1 MEKVLVTGGCGFIGS
16 HITEQ
21 LLKENYHVTILD
33 NLSTGHLANIDGLPV
48 DLHQEDITKPEAME
62 LIKSINPD
70 YIIHLAAQVSV
81 AESVSDFLKDE
92 NINIRGSLHVIKA
105 ASECGVKKIIFAS
118 SAAVYGNPNY
128 LPVDTRHITNP
139 GSPYGLTK
147 LTVENYLKLAY
158 DLYGVEYCILRY
170 SNVYGPRQDAKGEG
184 GVVSIFSDLLT
195 NGTAPVIFGDGE
207 QSRDFIYVGD
217 VAAANV
223 NALKAQSNVCLNVSN
238 GFSITVNELFAEMKK
253 ATNSTLSPVYRDER
267 PGDIRHSTLCNEET
281 KKILNWEPQMPLD
294 KGLEKTISY
303 YRKEM
308 KA

>member
-16 HITEQ
+16 HIAEQ
-21 LLKENYHVTILD
+21 LLKENYQVSILD
-33 NLSTGHLANIDGLPV
+33 NLSTGHRSNIEGLPI
-48 DLHQEDITKPEAME
+48 DFYHEDITNPEVIE
-62 LIKSINPD
+62 VIKSINPD

-81 AESVSDFLKDE
+81 GESVKDFLNDE

-105 ASECGVKKIIFAS
+105 ASECGARKIIFAS
-118 SAAVYGNPNY
+118 SAAVYGNPDY
-128 LPVDTRHITNP
+128 LPVDTRHNTNP

-158 DLYGVEYCILRY
+158 DLYGIEYCVLRY

-195 NGTAPVIFGDGE
+195 SGTAPVIFGDGE

-217 VAAANV
+217 VASANV
-223 NALKAQSNVCLNVSN
+223 KALKAQSNVCLNVSN

-253 ATNSTLSPVYRDER
+253 ATKSTLSPIYQDER
-267 PGDIRHSTLCNEET
+267 PGDIRHSTLSNEET
-281 KKILNWEPQMPLD
+281 KQILNWEPKMPLSE
-294 KGLEKTISY
+294 GLEKTISFY
-303 YRKEM
+303 KKEM
-308 KA
+308 NT

>member
-1 MEKVLVTGGCGFIGS
+1 MEKVLVTGGSGFIGS

-21 LLKENYHVTILD
+21 LLKEHYQVAVLD
-33 NLSTGHLANIDGLPV
+33 NLTTGHLSNIEGLPI
-48 DLHQEDITKPEAME
+48 DFYQEDITHPEAIE
-62 LIKSINPD
+62 VIKSINPD

-81 AESVSDFLKDE
+81 AESVSDFLNDE

-105 ASECGVKKIIFAS
+105 ASECGVKKIVFAS
-118 SAAVYGNPNY
+118 SAAVYGNPDY
-128 LPVDTRHITNP
+128 LPVDTRHQTNP

-158 DLYGVEYCILRY
+158 DLYGIEYCVLRY

-195 NGTAPVIFGDGE
+195 SGTAPVIFGDGE

-217 VAAANV
+217 VASANIQ
-223 NALKAQSNVCLNVSN
+223 ALKAQSNVCLNVSN

-253 ATNSTLSPVYRDER
+253 VTNSTISPIYQDER
-267 PGDIRHSTLCNEET
+267 PGDIRHSTLSNEET
-281 KKILNWEPQMPLD
+281 KKILNWEPKIPLGE
-294 KGLEKTISY
+294 GLEKTISY
-303 YRKEM
+303 YKKEM
-308 KA
+308 NT

>member
-16 HITEQ
+16 HIAEQ
-21 LLKENYHVTILD
+21 LLKENYQVSILD
-33 NLSTGHLANIDGLPV
+33 NLTTGHRSNIDGLPV
-48 DLHQEDITKPEAME
+48 DFYEQDITKPEVIDV
-62 LIKSINPD
+62 IKSIDPD

-81 AESVSDFLKDE
+81 AESVSDFLNDE
-92 NINIRGSLHVIKA
+92 NINIRGSLHIIKA
-105 ASECGVKKIIFAS
+105 AGECNVKKIVFAS
-118 SAAVYGNPNY
+118 SAAVYGNPDY
-128 LPVDTRHITNP
+128 LPVDTRHQTNP

-158 DLYGVEYCILRY
+158 DLYGTEYCILRY

-195 NGTAPVIFGDGE
+195 SGKAPVIFGDGE

-217 VAAANV
+217 VASANV
-223 NALKAQSNVCLNVSN
+223 KALKAQSNVCLNVSN

-253 ATNSTLSPVYRDER
+253 ATNSALSPIYQDER

-281 KKILNWEPQMPLD
+281 KKILNWEPKMPLAE
-294 KGLEKTISY
+294 GLEKTILY
-303 YRKEM
+303 YKKEM
-308 KA
+308 NT